1 MPAKRSPY
9 GVKKHC
15 RLQRV
20 QTEVYVKCRGVYTL
34 FSVDYQFIRC
44 KSAECRHVV
53 GWGVPYFVCE

>member
-1 MPAKRSPY
+1 MPDKRSPY

-20 QTEVYVKCRGVYTL
+20 QTAVYVKCRGVYTL

-44 KSAECRHVV
+44 KSAECRQNKKS
-53 GWGVPYFVCE
+53 F

>member
-1 MPAKRSPY
+1 MPDKRSPY

-20 QTEVYVKCRGVYTL
+20 QTAVSVKCRGVYTL

-44 KSAECRHVV
+44 KSAEC
-53 GWGVPYFVCE
+53 GQN

>member
-20 QTEVYVKCRGVYTL
+20 QTAVYVKCRGVYTL
-34 FSVDYQFIRC
+34 SLLIISLLDAKVQSADKTKKVFSRYL
-44 KSAECRHVV
+44 S
-53 GWGVPYFVCE
+53 

>member
-20 QTEVYVKCRGVYTL
+20 QTAVYVKCRGVYTL

-44 KSAECRHVV
+44 KSADKTKKVFSRCLS
-53 GWGVPYFVCE
+53 